1 MLARRPD
8 EARAERDAGTNPHAL
23 LFPAR
28 GGRYIYACS
37 FYSTIA
43 RPAFE
48 AAGRRSAEPGIRWTW
63 HTLRH
68 VFCTTALIEW
78 KLDLT
83 DVSRLAGH
91 STTRITADRYVSAVA
106 GTLRRAFER
115 TRIGN

>member
-1 MLARRPD
+1 M
-8 EARAERDAGTNPHAL
+8 
-23 LFPAR
+23 
-28 GGRYIYACS
+28 YACS

-43 RPAFE
+43 QPAFE
-48 AAGRRSAEPGIRWTW
+48 AAEWRAAESRSRWTW

-106 GTLRRAFER
+106 GTLQRAFER
-115 TRIGN
+115 TGAGN